1 MFYYH
6 FAPEFGH
13 IIEIEVLMP
22 SKCLLS
28 HLQHSKGKEGAL
40 DDRRSFVLPFVGMC
54 WEEDRISHS
63 LISKAPF
70 VFWAVLVGL
79 VLESGSQAK
88 KIWL

>member
-1 MFYYH
+1 M
-6 FAPEFGH
+6 
-13 IIEIEVLMP
+13 EIEVLNP
-22 SKCLLS
+22 SKCLLN

-40 DDRRSFVLPFVGMC
+40 EDRRSLVLPFVGMR
-54 WEEDRISHS
+54 WEEDWISHS

-88 KIWL
+88 QIWL